1 MRTSLPTVS
10 LLAFT
15 ACQAP
20 QLDRMFN
27 DLQVEVSSD
36 EATANRSFIDAITSA
51 EQSLHIAL
59 PASDDAEVTDAILA
73 AADRGVAVE
82 VITDYDLRDTP
93 TIVALLDAGVPTTL
107 ADDAVSYFDFNLN
120 AQVDFASEQC
130 VMSHAFVVADR
141 ARVVTGSRF
150 GGLVSSPQVVYR
162 IEGEEIVED
171 LLWEHNQVFGGVDA
185 TTVTVYDANAKS
197 ITEPRWSYMLPQPV
211 QLGLWFGPQ
220 ERLMKR
226 VIDAVYSARS
236 SVRVLSPTFANP
248 ELAKALQDKAQWGIP
263 VDVVVGPDFD
273 PNSPDVR
280 AWYGAAT
287 DVSWHRMSEGDA
299 PTIVLI
305 DYELDERGL
314 FNMPRAM
321 VLTHGMLSGARLYRG
336 EPTAS
341 DQLVDG
347 TLWSLDQ
354 TITPGPELLLLSDLY
369 DDLLADSEAL

>member
-1 MRTSLPTVS
+1 
-10 LLAFT
+10 
-15 ACQAP
+15 
-20 QLDRMFN
+20 
-27 DLQVEVSSD
+27 
-36 EATANRSFIDAITSA
+36 
-51 EQSLHIAL
+51 
-59 PASDDAEVTDAILA
+59 
-73 AADRGVAVE
+73 
-82 VITDYDLRDTP
+82 
-93 TIVALLDAGVPTTL
+93 
-107 ADDAVSYFDFNLN
+107 
-120 AQVDFASEQC
+120 
-130 VMSHAFVVADR
+130 
-141 ARVVTGSRF
+141 
-150 GGLVSSPQVVYR
+150 
-162 IEGEEIVED
+162 
-171 LLWEHNQVFGGVDA
+171 
-185 TTVTVYDANAKS
+185 
-197 ITEPRWSYMLPQPV
+197 
-211 QLGLWFGPQ
+211 LWFGPQ

-287 DVSWHRMSEGDA
+287 DVSWHRMSEDDA